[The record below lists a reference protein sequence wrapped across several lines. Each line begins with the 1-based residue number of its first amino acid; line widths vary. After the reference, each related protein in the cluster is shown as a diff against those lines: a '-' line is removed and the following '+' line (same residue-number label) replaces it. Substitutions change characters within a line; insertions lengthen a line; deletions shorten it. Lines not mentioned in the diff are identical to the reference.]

1 MAFIY
6 VPVTLILNKGEFM
19 AVIALAAQK
28 GGVGKT
34 TLAFNLAVMRARK
47 KNVLA
52 IDTDPQ
58 KSFVD
63 LFNIRDKKPMPVEYF
78 NIDGSI
84 LHKGIPKVKD
94 KYDDIIIDTAGRKSE
109 EMISALVI
117 SDIFLIP
124 FRPSRLDLL
133 AMESMDELASTA
145 KAKKPDLKIYAVIN
159 QASTHHL
166 QKESKKAIF
175 EFKNFKHIQLL
186 NCEVKDRT
194 IYRQSIDK
202 GLAVIES
209 TNKKAKSEM
218 NTLYNRIF

>member
-1 MAFIY
+1 M
-6 VPVTLILNKGEFM
+6 T
-19 AVIALAAQK
+19 VIALAAQK

-34 TLAFNLAVMRARK
+34 TLAFNLAIMRSRR

-58 KSFVD
+58 QSFVD
-63 LFNIRDKKPMPVEYF
+63 LFKIRSKNPMPSEYF

-94 KYDDIIIDTAGRKSE
+94 KFDDIVIDTAGRKSQ
-109 EMISALVI
+109 EMISALVV

-133 AMESMDELASTA
+133 AMKSMDELANTA
-145 KAKKPDLKIYAVIN
+145 KKKKPDLKIYAVIN

-186 NCEVKDRT
+186 NCEIKDRS
-194 IYRQSIDK
+194 IYRQSLDN
-202 GLAVIES
+202 GLAVFES
-209 TNKKAKSEM
+209 ANKKAKSEI
-218 NTLYNRIF
+218 NTLYNKIF

>member
-1 MAFIY
+1 MT
-6 VPVTLILNKGEFM
+6 VV
-19 AVIALAAQK
+19 ALAAQK

-34 TLAFNLAVMRARK
+34 TLAFNLAVMRSRR

-63 LFNIRDKKPMPVEYF
+63 LFNIRNKKPIPSEYF

-94 KYDDIIIDTAGRKSE
+94 KFDDVIIDTAGRKSE
-109 EMISALVI
+109 EMVSALVA

-133 AMESMDELASTA
+133 AMKSMDDLANMA
-145 KAKKPDLKIYAVIN
+145 KTRKPDLKIYAVIN

-194 IYRQSIDK
+194 IYRQSLDN
-202 GLAVIES
+202 GLAVFES
-209 TNKKAKSEM
+209 TNKIAKAEM
-218 NTLYNRIF
+218 NTLYNKIF